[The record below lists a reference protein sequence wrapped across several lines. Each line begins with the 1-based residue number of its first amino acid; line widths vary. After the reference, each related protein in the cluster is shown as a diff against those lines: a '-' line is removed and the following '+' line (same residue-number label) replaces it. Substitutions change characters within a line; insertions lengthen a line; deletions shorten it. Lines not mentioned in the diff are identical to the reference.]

1 MLGNFQQAVEAYQK
15 AVELEPGLTP
25 AWANLG
31 RACAELGNFQQA
43 VEAYRKAVE
52 LEPGLTPAWANL
64 GRAYGELG
72 NHERA
77 IEIYRKVLS
86 ITDDPDLTRLAQDGL
101 KSLQAGV

>member
-1 MLGNFQQAVEAYQK
+1 LLGNFQQAVEAYQK

-31 RACAELGNFQQA
+31 RACAELGDYQQA
-43 VEAYRKAVE
+43 ADALQKAVE
-52 LEPGLTPAWANL
+52 LEPGLAPAWANL

-77 IEIYRKVLS
+77 IEVYRKVLS
-86 ITDDPDLTRLAQDGL
+86 LTDDPDLTRLAQDGL
-101 KSLQAGV
+101 KSLGSGV

>member
-1 MLGNFQQAVEAYQK
+1 MLGNFQQAVEAYEK

-31 RACAELGNFQQA
+31 RACAELGDYQRA
-43 VEAYRKAVE
+43 AAALHKAVE
-52 LEPGLTPAWANL
+52 LEPALTPAWANL

-72 NHERA
+72 NHEQA

-86 ITDDPDLTRLAQDGL
+86 LSDDPDLTRLAQDGL
-101 KSLQAGV
+101 KSLGAGA